1 MSFLQQELKKIL
13 NLTHCAGDVAYIG
26 STGYVRVN
34 ADVRMRLAFAQ
45 SSTTS
50 YEGIVMTMLNRK
62 DGPIDTNV
70 LKFKDILGKKPVS
83 NSYFEE
89 GIAPHIWEYREKW
102 NGMLINR
109 AVRIIRCWQ
118 MKSAVMP
125 ICFRSRKQPKGLRCI
140 CEFKR

>member
-13 NLTHCAGDVAYIG
+13 NLTHCAGDVTYIG

-50 YEGIVMTMLNRK
+50 YDRIVMTMINRK

-89 GIAPHIWEYREKW
+89 GIAPHIWEYREKMEW
-102 NGMLINR
+102 Y
-109 AVRIIRCWQ
+109 AY
-118 MKSAVMP
+118 KP
-125 ICFRSRKQPKGLRCI
+125 SRKDYQMLADEISRYANLFQEQEATQGPQMHM
-140 CEFKR
+140 